1 MSVTEKKSQNNSDKL
16 IKKTFLTLKKRNELN
31 KIMNRISKP
40 FTGLHVFGEI
50 TTKEAKKLKSLHQA
64 RRHIKNAIKKHNFHE
79 LGSFYHKFSK
89 NGGFT
94 GIICL
99 SESHISIHTWPEL
112 NYLTIDVY
120 LCNYSRDNSAAAKKV
135 FNEVVEFFE
144 PSKIIKRNIKR

>member
-1 MSVTEKKSQNNSDKL
+1 
-16 IKKTFLTLKKRNELN
+16 
-31 KIMNRISKP
+31 MNRTSKP
-40 FTGLHVFGEI
+40 FIGLHVLGEI
-50 TTKEAKKLKSLHQA
+50 TTKEANKLKSLNQA
-64 RRHIKNAIKKHNFHE
+64 RRHINNVVKKYNFHQ

-94 GIICL
+94 GIVCL

-135 FNEVVEFFE
+135 FNGIVKFFK
-144 PSKIIKRNIKR
+144 PLKTIKRNIKR